1 MAKFQEIEGMF
12 SHCRVI
18 SGSLSE
24 KKKIGYE
31 KQQLAPDEQY
41 YFFAVA
47 VEKNDPGT
55 EELINQIMDNAYDSY
70 AGLAGSKKV
79 LEKINEGLSV
89 DPNSFSWK
97 MADGDTHEHW
107 ATKDYCAGCY
117 VLFLNSNFDV
127 NVFDGDHINIDPA
140 EIYLGCYVDVF
151 VTSSINGRLDGK
163 AGVYINPRGVRFDE
177 DGDKIS
183 VSADPNKM
191 FGATTGR
198 TIQRQ
203 AAKPMPAHLT
213 NREPGQAG
221 AAPGRRSAAPA
232 PAAPGR
238 GRAPAPQPEPEVMSD
253 EDWNMEHTGE
263 HAAGYRYNPD
273 TNAWDVSAEGN
284 ARVSG
289 RGAPA
294 RAPAPAPA
302 ASGGRGGRGPYS
314 PQNTP
319 PVTQRTGIAGGRQK

>member
-1 MAKFQEIEGMF
+1 MAKFNEVEGMF

-31 KQQLAPDEQY
+31 KQVLTPDEQY

-47 VEKNDPGT
+47 VEKDGPGT
-55 EELINQIMDNAYDSY
+55 EELINQLMDNAYDSY

-79 LEKINEGLSV
+79 LDKINEGLAV

-97 MADGDTHEHW
+97 MADGDTHDHWSKSEH
-107 ATKDYCAGCY
+107 CHGCY
-117 VLFLNSNFDV
+117 ILFLNSNFDV

-163 AGVYINPRGVRFDE
+163 AGIYINPRGVRFDE
-177 DGDKIS
+177 DGDRIS
-183 VSADPNKM
+183 VSADPGKM

-213 NREPGQAG
+213 NRAPGQAG
-221 AAPGRRSAAPA
+221 AAPGRAPA
-232 PAAPGR
+232 PAGV
-238 GRAPAPQPEPEVMSD
+238 EDD
-253 EDWNMEHTGE
+253 ETWNMRHTGE
-263 HAAGYRYNPD
+263 HAAGYRYNPETD
-273 TNAWDVSAEGN
+273 AWDVSDAGN
-284 ARVSG
+284 VPARG
-289 RGAPA
+289 RAAPAPAPA
-294 RAPAPAPA
+294 RAPAPSA
-302 ASGGRGGRGPYS
+302 ARGGQGPYS
-314 PQNTP
+314 RTNTP
-319 PVTQRTGIAGGRQK
+319 PVTQRTGVAGGRQRS